1 MGKIIGIDL
10 GTTNSCVSV
19 MEGSE
24 PVVIANSEGRRTT
37 PSIVA
42 FVDGG
47 ERKVGDPAK
56 RQAITNPTRTIFSI
70 KRFMGETYDQI
81 AQETTRVPYKV
92 VKSEN
97 NTPRIDID
105 GRLYSPQEISAMILQ
120 KMKKTAEDYLGQ
132 EVNEAVIT
140 VPAYFND
147 AQRQAT
153 KEAGEIAGLNVRR
166 IVNEPTAAALAYGL
180 DKANKDMKIA
190 VAKVKE
196 MIASKRITFADQ
208 FPEIGAR
215 IYGQKE
221 RLNYGGDNPKPDPEY
236 GAKLALSWELDL
248 WGNLRWANEAG
259 IAAYLQ
265 SVEARHALQM
275 TLVAEVAAAYYE
287 LCALDQEQDIV
298 RHTLAARRE
307 GVRLAKLRFE
317 GGLTSETS
325 YSQAQVEL
333 ARTETLLPSLEQKI
347 KIKENDLAF
356 LLGQYSG
363 DIPRGL
369 PLREQHLLETLPVGL
384 PSSLLERRPDM
395 RQAEQKLREANAR
408 VGVAQTDLFPKISLT
423 GNLGFENEELTNFI
437 KSPAWFLAGDLLQP
451 LFAMGKNKAKLK
463 AARARYEQEVYNYQ
477 KSVLSVFKEV
487 NNAIVTIRK
496 AKEVRMSYEK
506 LLNAAD
512 TYLQLAQ
519 LQYINGV
526 TSYMDVLD
534 AQRGLLD
541 AQLSLNKAML
551 DELLSTVYLYKA
563 LGGGWE

>member
-1 MGKIIGIDL
+1 MAK
-10 GTTNSCVSV
+10 
-19 MEGSE
+19 
-24 PVVIANSEGRRTT
+24 RT
-37 PSIVA
+37 PS
-42 FVDGG
+42 
-47 ERKVGDPAK
+47 
-56 RQAITNPTRTIFSI
+56 
-70 KRFMGETYDQI
+70 
-81 AQETTRVPYKV
+81 
-92 VKSEN
+92 
-97 NTPRIDID
+97 
-105 GRLYSPQEISAMILQ
+105 
-120 KMKKTAEDYLGQ
+120 
-132 EVNEAVIT
+132 
-140 VPAYFND
+140 
-147 AQRQAT
+147 
-153 KEAGEIAGLNVRR
+153 RR
-166 IVNEPTAAALAYGL
+166 A
-180 DKANKDMKIA
+180 
-190 VAKVKE
+190 
-196 MIASKRITFADQ
+196 
-208 FPEIGAR
+208 
-215 IYGQKE
+215 
-221 RLNYGGDNPKPDPEY
+221 
-236 GAKLALSWELDL
+236 
-248 WGNLRWANEAG
+248 
-259 IAAYLQ
+259 
-265 SVEARHALQM
+265 
-275 TLVAEVAAAYYE
+275 
-287 LCALDQEQDIV
+287 
-298 RHTLAARRE
+298 
-307 GVRLAKLRFE
+307 AKLRFE

-395 RQAEQKLREANAR
+395 RQAEQKLREANAG